1 MLGGTRAPE
10 QLRAPPRGLLPA
22 AAAPRLLPRCAAPGA
37 GAESPPQLQGRPG
50 WVTPPPPAPLPDP
63 AGRMEPPEGAG
74 PGEIVKD
81 VEAPQAAL
89 GTLAHG
95 TGDSCHSPTAE
106 EEVGIP
112 IPAPGLLQ
120 VTERRQVHFDLLD
133 LTELTDMSDQE
144 LAEVFADSDDESLAG
159 ESPAEIWAAACTAK
173 VTRLGS
179 PGGSTLHCPP
189 HAPGSSPSAPGEG
202 RRPPAGCRC
211 LGAVH
216 RLLTEAGS
224 PQRAGTQQH
233 HRVRLAQHHLLQQHL
248 PT

>member
-159 ESPAEIWAAACTAK
+159 ESPA
-173 VTRLGS
+173 G
-179 PGGSTLHCPP
+179 LHPLPRAGCLR
-189 HAPGSSPSAPGEG
+189 SPSWTRTRAEQNREKQPLGDPE
-202 RRPPAGCRC
+202 RRPAI
-211 LGAVH
+211 ADTF
-216 RLLTEAGS
+216 LTVER
-224 PQRAGTQQH
+224 PKED
-233 HRVRLAQHHLLQQHL
+233 
-248 PT
+248 